1 MVWPKK
7 RESSSNLGT
16 TVFKVKELSD
26 RSVEWLCKHQDQIDV
41 NPIYQRRGKVWS
53 RKDKAFLIDSI
64 LNGYDIPKM
73 YLANFTSAKSPL
85 NKKKK
90 RYAVIDGKQRLEA
103 VTEFFDDK
111 LALDKK
117 FQYMADPSL
126 ELHGLTYNELALKHP
141 ELAQKF
147 RNYQLVIVGLITD
160 EAGRINELFIR
171 LNSSKP
177 LVGAEIRN
185 AMRGSVPPLIRK
197 LANHKF
203 FKTRIAFGTGRLP
216 SMMR

>member
-26 RSVEWLCKHQDQIDV
+26 RSVEWLCKHQDQIDA

-53 RKDKAFLIDSI
+53 GKDKAFLIDSI

-103 VTEFFDDK
+103 VTEFFDGK
-111 LALDKK
+111 LALNKTFLYD
-117 FQYMADPSL
+117 ADPSL
-126 ELHGLTYNELALKHP
+126 ELRGP
-141 ELAQKF
+141 DPF
-147 RNYQLVIVGLITD
+147 R
-160 EAGRINELFIR
+160 A
-171 LNSSKP
+171 P
-177 LVGAEIRN
+177 LLPAE
-185 AMRGSVPPLIRK
+185 VV
-197 LANHKF
+197 
-203 FKTRIAFGTGRLP
+203 GRLHP
-216 SMMR
+216 RRQRTNGAILHAHRDPGAC